1 MEAVHHLQV
10 DPQVLLGEVIQHASV
25 HKALHEVA
33 AVLGEP
39 QTGQPLVPNPLVVH
53 VPIGQGLENKMEEAG
68 GKGSAGRLQLAVQ
81 KNLSLL
87 SLRGW

>member
-39 QTGQPLVPNPLVVH
+39 QAGQPLVPNPLVVH

-81 KNLSLL
+81 KKFSLL